1 MNSDAQERTDRSK
14 KQVLNP
20 KGLLEAALWLQL
32 LAAPGPLLARWAFVF
47 ELMSYARLQLAAG
60 LGLGALLAW
69 ALHRRGLALASTV
82 AALVLAQPLAAPMF
96 HVEPAAAPG
105 PTLRLLQANVKTEA
119 RGYAQ
124 LAALIDAEAPDVV
137 ALEEVDAAWL
147 EALGPQRQRYP
158 HRLEHPR
165 DDNFGIA
172 LWSRHPLGETRV
184 VEAGRGAT
192 PTLDALLRI
201 EGYTLRVVVTHP
213 SPPFRA
219 QAAARRDEQLLA
231 LAAMLRQGAR
241 PAVLVGDLNAT
252 PNAPIFRDVVEFA
265 GLQDVPA
272 QRWPL
277 GTWPAF
283 LPFGAIWIDHVLPTE
298 GVRVEAL
305 ATATSIGS
313 DHRPVLARL
322 RLVDAR

>member
-1 MNSDAQERTDRSK
+1 
-14 KQVLNP
+14 
-20 KGLLEAALWLQL
+20 
-32 LAAPGPLLARWAFVF
+32 
-47 ELMSYARLQLAAG
+47 
-60 LGLGALLAW
+60 
-69 ALHRRGLALASTV
+69 
-82 AALVLAQPLAAPMF
+82 MF
-96 HVEPAAAPG
+96 HEEPAAATG

-147 EALGPQRQRYP
+147 DALGPQRARYP

-172 LWSRHPLGETRV
+172 LWSRHPLDETRV

-201 EGYTLRVVVTHP
+201 EGCTLRVVVTHP

-219 QAAARRDEQLLA
+219 QAAARRDGQLVA
-231 LAAMLRQGAR
+231 LAAMLRRGPR

-252 PNAPIFRDVVEFA
+252 PSAPIFRDVIELA

-305 ATATSIGS
+305 ATGMSIGS
-313 DHRPVLARL
+313 DHRPVLATL
-322 RLVDAR
+322 RVVDAR